1 MELPTPSEN
10 QPDQPSSSSRLVTLK
25 YVLWE
30 SAVSHISVFSKGNHK
45 LGGKNTELIDL
56 LHFLIVCVVHKY
68 LFSHG
73 AGSRSW
79 EALAGDDR
87 CHCILALCARPH
99 ASTGATRQC
108 LPKNSQPV
116 PCTAAIISPART
128 DKSWI
133 VRLFCG
139 SCLWAAIRR
148 WALWIFTDFPLKAF
162 RTFIG

>member
-1 MELPTPSEN
+1 MELPPPSEN

-30 SAVSHISVFSKGNHK
+30 SAFSHMCVFSKGNHK
-45 LGGKNTELIDL
+45 LGGKKTLSSLTSSTSSSSVLPINIFFPTELS
-56 LHFLIVCVVHKY
+56 F
-68 LFSHG
+68 
-73 AGSRSW
+73 RSW

-139 SCLWAAIRR
+139 SCL
-148 WALWIFTDFPLKAF
+148 
-162 RTFIG
+162 

>member
-99 ASTGATRQC
+99 ASTV
-108 LPKNSQPV
+108 SQFP
-116 PCTAAIISPART
+116 
-128 DKSWI
+128 
-133 VRLFCG
+133 VRLLSFHQPG
-139 SCLWAAIRR
+139 QIRVGLSGFFVGPACEQR
-148 WALWIFTDFPLKAF
+148 FAGGHFEYSLTS
-162 RTFIG
+162 R

>member
-1 MELPTPSEN
+1 MELPPPSEN

-30 SAVSHISVFSKGNHK
+30 SAFSHMCVFSKGNHK
-45 LGGKNTELIDL
+45 LWGKKTLSSLTSSTSSSSVLSINIFFPTELP
-56 LHFLIVCVVHKY
+56 
-68 LFSHG
+68 
-73 AGSRSW
+73 SRSW

-116 PCTAAIISPART
+116 PCRAAIISPART

-133 VRLFCG
+133 VRLFVGPACEQRFAG
-139 SCLWAAIRR
+139 GHFEYSPTSR
-148 WALWIFTDFPLKAF
+148 
-162 RTFIG
+162 

>member
-87 CHCILALCARPH
+87 CHCILALCAHPH

-139 SCLWAAIRR
+139 SCL
-148 WALWIFTDFPLKAF
+148 
-162 RTFIG
+162 